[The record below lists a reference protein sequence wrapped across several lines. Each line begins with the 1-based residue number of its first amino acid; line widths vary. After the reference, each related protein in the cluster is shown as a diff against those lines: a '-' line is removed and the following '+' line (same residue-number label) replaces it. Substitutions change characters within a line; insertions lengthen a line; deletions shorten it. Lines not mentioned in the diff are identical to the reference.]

1 MRRVAISLCMVILLS
16 GGAHSIEAARVI
28 RIDEVEYRIA
38 RDAGDIRREEN
49 LAEFHELFITA
60 AREVFARFEIRRPG
74 SFRVSIARG
83 AWLFRDITGMDRY
96 TPAVFSPERME
107 FFFQN
112 PEALTRRGIVSA
124 VVYHEMLHC
133 ALHAARLERGCEAKA
148 HASAWIEESL
158 CAALYPVSRPDSITA
173 VKEKPRSMQ
182 ELQLRL
188 EKDLGSRR
196 RETRAAAYAL
206 ARVWGL
212 HCIKSLGE
220 RRLFDIAACGDTK
233 GELTGAF
240 RSF

>member
-1 MRRVAISLCMVILLS
+1 MRRFAIALCSVIFIS
-16 GGAHSIEAARVI
+16 GAAHPVESIRVI

-38 RDAGDIRREEN
+38 RDAGDIRREET
-49 LAEFHELFITA
+49 LASFHELFVTA
-60 AREVFARFEIRRPG
+60 AREVFARFELRRPA

-83 AWLFRDITGMDRY
+83 AWLFKDITGMDRH
-96 TPAVFSPERME
+96 TSALFSPERME

-112 PEALTRRGIVSA
+112 PETLNRRGIVRA

-148 HASAWIEESL
+148 QTSVWIEESL
-158 CAALYPVSRPDSITA
+158 CAALYPIARPDSLSAI
-173 VKEKPRSMQ
+173 KEKPRSLC

-188 EKDLGSRR
+188 EKDLGAKRK
-196 RETRAAAYAL
+196 ETRAAAYAL

-220 RRLFDIAACGDTK
+220 RRLFDIAAYGDTK
-233 GELTGAF
+233 GELMKAF
-240 RSF
+240 RSL

>member
-1 MRRVAISLCMVILLS
+1 MRYILAILGMITIFSV
-16 GGAHSIEAARVI
+16 GAHPVENTRVI
-28 RIDEVEYRIA
+28 RIDEIEYRIA

-49 LAEFHELFITA
+49 LSDFHELFITA

-83 AWLFRDITGMDRY
+83 AWLFKDLTGMDRR
-96 TPAVFSPERME
+96 TSALFSPERRE

-112 PEALTRRGIVSA
+112 PEALARRGIVSA
-124 VVYHEMLHC
+124 VVHHEMLHC
-133 ALHAARLERGCEAKA
+133 ALHAARLERGCDAKA
-148 HASAWIEESL
+148 HTSAWIEESL
-158 CAALYPVSRPDSITA
+158 CTALYPVSRSDSITA
-173 VKEKPRSMQ
+173 VKEKPRSLL

-188 EKDLGSRR
+188 EKDLGAKR